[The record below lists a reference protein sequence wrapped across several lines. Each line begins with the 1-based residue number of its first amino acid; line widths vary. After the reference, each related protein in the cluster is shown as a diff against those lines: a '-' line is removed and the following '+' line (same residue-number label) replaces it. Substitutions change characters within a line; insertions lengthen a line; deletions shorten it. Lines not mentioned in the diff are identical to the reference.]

1 VRSFAGRTAVVT
13 GAGSGIGRALAHE
26 LARRGANVAASDVD
40 VVGVEATVST
50 ITELG
55 GTARAW
61 DLDVTDAGAVATHAA
76 EVVDAYGSAD
86 LVINNAGVALAAR
99 AVEQTS
105 EAVTKVI
112 DVDLLGVVHGTQAFL
127 PHLLA
132 SGDGHLVNISSIFGL
147 VAMPYNSA
155 YNAAK
160 YGVRGYTEAIAIEL
174 AAARAPVGVTCVHPG
189 GVATAIARNAD
200 RPPENEE
207 LTSAFDAAL
216 RMPPQRA
223 AAIILRGVQ
232 RGRRRQLVGADAW
245 ALHVGQTLLGA
256 RWMDVMGVLGRR
268 VVPRYEPGAALGG
281 EPIGGPTTAASA

>member
-1 VRSFAGRTAVVT
+1 VRTFAGRTAVVT

-26 LARRGANVAASDVD
+26 LARRGAKVAASDVD
-40 VVGVEATVST
+40 VIGVEATVAS

-55 GTARAW
+55 GTAQAW
-61 DLDVTDAGAVATHAA
+61 TLDVTDAGAVETHAA
-76 EVVDAYGSAD
+76 DVVEAFGSAD

-99 AVEQTS
+99 AVEQTIKD
-105 EAVTKVI
+105 ATKVV
-112 DVDLLGVVHGTQAFL
+112 DVDLLGVINGTQAFL

-132 SGDGHLVNISSIFGL
+132 SGDGHLVNISSLFGL

-160 YGVRGYTEAIAIEL
+160 FGVRGYTESIAIEL

-189 GVATAIARNAD
+189 GVATSIARNAE
-200 RPPENEE
+200 RPAQNDG
-207 LTSAFDAAL
+207 LTNAFEQAL
-216 RMPPQRA
+216 RMPPHRA
-223 AAIILRGVQ
+223 ATIILRGVQ

-245 ALHVGQTLLGA
+245 ALHVGQTVLGA

-268 VVPRYEPGAALGG
+268 VVPRYEA
-281 EPIGGPTTAASA
+281 

>member
-1 VRSFAGRTAVVT
+1 MRRFSGRSAVVT

-26 LARRGANVAASDVD
+26 LARRGARVAASDVD
-40 VVGVEATVST
+40 VAGVESTVAA

-61 DLDVTDAGAVATHAA
+61 HLDVTDAGAVESHAA
-76 EVVDAYGSAD
+76 DVVDTFGSAD

-105 EAVTKVI
+105 KDVAKVV
-112 DVDLLGVVHGTQAFL
+112 DVDLLGVVNGTQAFL

-132 SGDGHLVNISSIFGL
+132 SGDGHLVNISSLFGL

-189 GVATAIARNAD
+189 GVATSIARNAE
-200 RPPENEE
+200 RPPANDG
-207 LTSAFDAAL
+207 LTTAFDKVL
-216 RMPPQRA
+216 RMPPHRA
-223 AAIILRGVQ
+223 AEIILRGVQ
-232 RGRRRQLVGADAW
+232 RGRRRQLVGGDAW
-245 ALHVGQTLLGA
+245 AMHVGQTVLGA
-256 RWMDVMGVLGRR
+256 RWLDVMGVLARR
-268 VVPRYEPGAALGG
+268 VVPPHETHSGAVT
-281 EPIGGPTTAASA
+281 PR